1 MSEKSEQLHQYAQS
15 HSQFWAETTAEVLK
29 GLERA
34 THLRTLAAQMLS
46 GSLQGQFLSLL
57 SELIRPQMVVEVG
70 TFTGYSA
77 ICLAQGLGE
86 GGMLH
91 TIEIDE
97 EKQLI
102 INEFVQKAQL
112 QDSIKL
118 HLGDAQEIIPTLED
132 GIDLSFIDADKES
145 YDLYYELLLAKTKQG
160 GFLLIDNVLWHGKVL
175 NSQPDKKTALIQ
187 QFNHKVLNDKRVRRL
202 LLPLRDGILLVKKL

>member
-1 MSEKSEQLHQYAQS
+1 MSEQSEQLNQYAQL
-15 HSQFWAETTAEVLK
+15 HSRFWREETAQVLTD
-29 GLERA
+29 LERA

-46 GSLQGQFLSLL
+46 GSLQGQFLTLI
-57 SELIRPQMVVEVG
+57 SELINPQTIVEVG

-77 ICLAQGLGE
+77 ICLAQGLSE
-86 GGMLH
+86 GGTLH
-91 TIEIDE
+91 TIEIDD

-112 QDSIKL
+112 QDRIKL
-118 HLGDAQEIIPTLED
+118 HLGDAQEIIPTLPD

-145 YDLYYELLLAKTKQG
+145 YELYYELLLSKTKQG

-175 NSQPDKKTALIQ
+175 NLQPDKKTGLIQ
-187 QFNHKVLNDKRVRRL
+187 RFNQRVLNDKRVRRF

>member
-1 MSEKSEQLHQYAQS
+1 MTDKYEQLHQYAQA
-15 HSQFWAETTAEVLK
+15 HSQFWATTTAEVLN

-46 GSLQGQFLSLL
+46 GGLQGQFLTLI
-57 SELIRPQMVVEVG
+57 SELIRPQTIVEVG

-77 ICLAQGLGE
+77 ICLAQGLSD
-86 GGMLH
+86 GGILH

-97 EKQLI
+97 EKQFI
-102 INEFVQKAQL
+102 ISEFVQKAQL
-112 QDSIKL
+112 QDKIKL
-118 HLGDAQEIIPTLED
+118 HLGDAQAIIPTLPD

-145 YDLYYELLLAKTKQG
+145 YDLYYELLLAKTPKG

-175 NSQPDKKTALIQ
+175 NLQPDKKTALIQ
-187 QFNHKVLNDKRVRRL
+187 QFNQKVLNDVRVRRL
-202 LLPLRDGILLVKKL
+202 LLPLRDGLLLVKKL